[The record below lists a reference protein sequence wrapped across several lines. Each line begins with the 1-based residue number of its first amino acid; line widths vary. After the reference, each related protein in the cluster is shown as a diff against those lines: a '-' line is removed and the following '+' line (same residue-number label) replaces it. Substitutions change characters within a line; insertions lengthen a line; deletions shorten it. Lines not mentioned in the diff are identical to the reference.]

1 MVIAS
6 QYTRDFLAPYYSMRS
21 EQMSAEN
28 IANGTIR
35 AVDGKRCVYYDG
47 YWIRYYDIS
56 QSAFRDKKS
65 LIDQL
70 TKRVF
75 HHTESG
81 INTPGSRLEEARNA
95 YESQN
100 DPARKRVNAGML
112 AGALLNRATDIFTK
126 VVELEESGIKITPQ
140 NELLKECGHYFLEAL
155 ELGKSVRH
163 YSGEEGLDELWGEPF
178 RAFTLS
184 VEQFYEGRYLKVAQT
199 MAEIDFIIDNMI
211 STFGEFAG
219 FEKLACLLK
228 AFGKAAKAECE
239 TLRGDSAIFTVWP
252 EFVATGDEL
261 VGFKPDIVDNLNLE
275 QRLLR
280 DESIRLIGDGKNLLQ
295 WVASARVPMPKS
307 TREYIAQL
315 NAHASE
321 MRPAYTR
328 SNG

>member
-1 MVIAS
+1 
-6 QYTRDFLAPYYSMRS
+6 MRT
-21 EQMSAEN
+21 ERTSAEQLG
-28 IANGTIR
+28 NGTVR
-35 AVDGKRCVYYDG
+35 AIDGKKCIFYDG
-47 YWIRYYDIS
+47 YWIRYYDVS
-56 QSAFRDKKS
+56 QSAFRDKKT

-75 HHTESG
+75 HHTEPG
-81 INTPGSRLEEARNA
+81 INTPGSRLEEARAA
-95 YESQN
+95 YEQQQE
-100 DPARKRVNAGML
+100 PARKRVNAGML

-126 VVELEESGIKITPQ
+126 VVELEEAGIRITPQ

-199 MAEIDFIIDNMI
+199 MSEIDLIRQQIIAI
-211 STFGEFAG
+211 FSPYAG
-219 FEKLACLLK
+219 FERLPQLVN
-228 AFGKAAKAECE
+228 AFCDAARAECE
-239 TLRGDSAIFTVWP
+239 TLRGDLAIFAVWP

-261 VGFKPDIVDNLNLE
+261 AGFRPASPEKLSAE

-280 DESIRLIGDGKNLLQ
+280 DESVRLIRDGKNLLQ

-307 TREYIAQL
+307 TRDYIAL
-315 NAHASE
+315 LAAHE
-321 MRPAYTR
+321 TEIRQAYPR
-328 SNG
+328 IRG